1 MTDRILGIDYG
12 DTRTGL
18 AVSDALG
25 WTAQP
30 IETFMNKNRTDA
42 LIERIK
48 QIIQEYKITTVVYGL
63 PRNMNGTYG
72 PRSEA
77 TEKFIDLLKAYM
89 ADDAIK
95 YIAVDERLTS
105 VIAHSTMNEMG
116 IKRKKKKGLVDQLAA
131 VQILQSYLDSHR

>member
-1 MTDRILGIDYG
+1 MADRILGIDYG

-18 AVSDALG
+18 AMSDSLG

-30 IETFMNKNRTDA
+30 IETVNNKNDVGC
-42 LIERIK
+42 LIERI
-48 QIIQEYKITTVVYGL
+48 QEIVKEHSIKTIVYGM

-77 TEKFIDLLKAYM
+77 TNEFIEKLKQALSDETLEFIP
-89 ADDAIK
+89 
-95 YIAVDERLTS
+95 VDERLTS

-131 VQILQSYLDSHR
+131 VQILQGYLDSHR